1 MVVYPVIPTLGKKA
15 KDHDSR
21 PARAGQEDLY
31 LNKLASKQASKQEN
45 KDKDIEVAA
54 EWRDILMKYLL
65 VYFFHRK

>member
-21 PARAGQEDLY
+21 PARAGQGDLY
-31 LNKLASKQASKQEN
+31 LSKLASKQEN